1 MSTTEM
7 CYPIDGDRGSRS
19 LCRFWL
25 SSVVI
30 IALCQDAGF
39 FKLPSLESRHAEE
52 SHFAML
58 LNQVAG
64 CVTSGP
70 RLKLRTHQ
78 SCGGIDRKRRV
89 SLDRRPGWCWG
100 PTNFGSR
107 KAKCFYEG
115 CKIITR
121 LVEARARSRKPKSGR
136 PLIFTH

>member
-25 SSVVI
+25 SS
-30 IALCQDAGF
+30 
-39 FKLPSLESRHAEE
+39 LPLLRFVRMLASSNSRRLNLGTLKKAYQID
-52 SHFAML
+52 FAML

-64 CVTSGP
+64 CVTSEP

-89 SLDRRPGWCWG
+89 FLDRRPGWCWG

-121 LVEARARSRKPKSGR
+121 LVEGACSRA
-136 PLIFTH
+136 

>member
-1 MSTTEM
+1 MST
-7 CYPIDGDRGSRS
+7 DRNVLPDRRRS
-19 LCRFWL
+19 WIAL
-25 SSVVI
+25 VVSILALIVAI

-52 SHFAML
+52 SDFAML

-78 SCGGIDRKRRV
+78 SSGGIDRKRRV

-121 LVEARARSRKPKSGR
+121 LVGGACSLA
-136 PLIFTH
+136 